1 MRRMLPVVVLLALL
15 VAFGTAASKT
25 YNSPNING
33 RIQVQ
38 AGDWEGDERV
48 FDDPDDDCRY
58 YPSDAD
64 LDNLWV
70 TWDADSLYVGIKTVN
85 GPGGYGNGY
94 LLFID
99 TDWQNGV
106 TGAETFVNAD
116 FYARQLEFEDF
127 GAEIVMG
134 GWNLPVTFDAKYCAD
149 PTSTSD
155 VTEFYS
161 QCNPGLKHIEARFSW
176 NALFD
181 LGQGQVPPG
190 TKLKFLA
197 AVVGGDG
204 SGPYDLM
211 PTSSSA
217 IETNGAT
224 AWNALITADRH
235 VELVIDANADGVPD
249 EGYPPSGAIAGTV
262 TLDEPSDTTTV
273 VTVSAMQG
281 GNVVGSDQTPAG
293 GGDYLI
299 PTLADGTYDV
309 MTAAEGYLDSTVVD
323 VVVADEDTTAPVD
336 FTLIRVDGKIV
347 GTVSAIGGPLEDVT
361 VTAYDVATG
370 EVGGDGPQIIE
381 NGTGAFEISIVV
393 DGTYRVEAT
402 AKGYVEAVTT
412 VTVADESTEDTGELV
427 LNAVEATQY
436 AFVSPPGNTIQ
447 SVRTTVSLP
456 ADSVFYYAPAWIEP
470 RDDEGRIA
478 YWDDAAQDSVLFVA
492 TKLDPTYPPEGD
504 VILAEPDSTVM
515 TEPWYITA
523 DMFDDGRAKFLV
535 ASDEVE
541 VLRLAASRDTIE
553 GIIEVAVDP
562 AVPTRLA
569 LSADVSTIT
578 AGGEESARITGQLKS
593 ASDNDTPIGGV
604 RANLFTTG
612 AGGEFSSSAPET
624 DPNGRFQ
631 VDFESTTAGTTYVS
645 ATLDPASGY
654 AGVVADTIMIVTE
667 PDDAALVQTSLD
679 PPALRAGD
687 SGVITAQVVDE
698 WGNAVAQSGLD
709 ITLTAEPAGLLT
721 SLESPVTT
729 GPDGE
734 ATSAVTAGTSYGV
747 AEVTGTTGSLPVRK
761 LYVPVDATIVA
772 VDETAPES
780 DPDHN
785 SLPGVDL
792 TVMRSA
798 NSADTLIVTLDF
810 TSDWTG
816 IHLGLLIETSGTS
829 GGGPTDPFGFPINYG
844 HDLLPDYCYT
854 YKYAANDYG
863 DLRRWNGEW
872 EHYDFVE
879 EEWRIGYAEG
889 VNAVALGLQTK
900 TEDQAVLQVPL
911 SIIEA
916 DIGDTVRLQ
925 AYSMQEDG
933 EKRTALDS
941 TPSDATHDM
950 VPDTGEWYETAT
962 TPVTLSNYATY
973 VVREG
978 GLAPMLENGEAD
990 PSVAQPGDLVTYTVE
1005 VTDTGGGIGDVFADL
1020 TAIGGDE
1027 LARMYD
1033 DGFAPDD
1040 DAMDGVFTTA
1050 DTVGQSAASGEQTV
1064 RVTARDSLN
1073 IASSTLGIDIEI
1085 DNPPVAL
1092 RSFAD
1097 SLDDDH
1103 GPNQI
1108 DGSGNPIDGLYYFY
1122 PTNLVFFPGSFDLEQ
1137 VEIFVDGDK
1146 LVFRVFIDD
1155 LVNHRDPG
1163 TADWGAPQPSE
1174 QTCDSEF
1181 RTDLNLQKIDIYI
1194 DAVEG
1199 QGATSG
1205 FPNRYID
1212 VANVDAWDYGI
1223 AVEGWGKW
1231 FVTSNGS
1238 NSQAT
1243 WDLYKNDSDIA
1254 LCDNYE
1260 EDYID
1265 IRVNADLFGG
1275 DTGPEFSNVAYWDI
1289 IVTMASH
1296 DGDSDD
1302 QNLGGIRW
1310 VNGNVSEWQIG
1321 GGRDGEANRDRDANI
1336 MDLVASPG
1344 EGHEPGRTQEEMLDY
1359 TTDEAEERFE
1369 NNQVA
1374 CVVEA
1379 SFAVDT
1385 APPVISPFPA
1395 DPELGHIPW
1404 LALDGAPAVIST
1416 EITDVSGIAAAR
1428 LHWYPV
1434 GQTALRESVDM
1445 VNLAGDIWGAD
1456 IPREDVV
1463 ENTNI
1468 SALNKTGDAR
1478 VLEGWVFA
1486 KDTADSANAIRTSTL
1501 TFGVPEPWA
1510 SAQTI
1515 TLVDTLADA
1524 DARDLVFADGTVLS
1538 LEGSNTPAGADSIDF
1553 TLTPIPESLVDL
1565 ENIRDDME
1573 FAGAARSLTATT
1585 DDGRA
1590 TVDLVG
1596 QPTLSLH
1603 YPQYEVGGLDESD
1616 FGLFSWMPETE
1627 RWIFVGGAASPV
1639 SNTVSSRVRG
1649 LGLFGVFYWSDLD
1662 VGGSEGLSGVLAEPN
1677 PFSPNGDG
1685 LYDDMVVSFF
1695 LGREADYVNIEFYD
1709 LAGRLA
1715 RRLVFQEATEYT
1727 GRTPAQVV
1735 WDGTDE
1741 NGEVVPY
1748 GIYVMRV
1755 EARFDTEPTFE
1766 RVNRPVVVIK

>member
-1 MRRMLPVVVLLALL
+1 MRRMLPVVVLLAVL
-15 VAFGTAASKT
+15 VAFGAATSKT
-25 YNSPNING
+25 YNSPNVNG
-33 RIQVQ
+33 RVQTQ
-38 AGDWEGDERV
+38 AGDWEADELV
-48 FDDPDDDCRY
+48 FNDPNDDCRY

-106 TGAETFVNAD
+106 TGATDFTSAD
-116 FYARQLEFEDF
+116 FYARQLVFEGF
-127 GAEIVMG
+127 GAEVVMG
-134 GWNLPVTFDAKYCAD
+134 GWNLPVTFDAKFCSD
-149 PTSTSD
+149 PTSTTD
-155 VTEFYS
+155 LTEFYS

-176 NALFD
+176 NELY
-181 LGQGQVPPG
+181 GIGPGQVPPG
-190 TKLKFLA
+190 TTVQFIA

-217 IETNGAT
+217 LETSGGT
-224 AWNALITADRH
+224 AWNALITADEA
-235 VELVIDANADGVPD
+235 VEIVVDANSDGVPD
-249 EGYPPSGAIAGTV
+249 EGYPPSGAISGTV

-281 GNVVGSDQTPAG
+281 GNVVGSDESPAG
-293 GGDYLI
+293 GGDYMI
-299 PTLADGTYDV
+299 STLADGTYDV
-309 MTAAEGYLDSTVVD
+309 TTFAEGYLDSTVLG
-323 VVVADEDTTAPVD
+323 VVVANEDTTENVD
-336 FTLIRVDGKIV
+336 FMLTRVDGKIIGSV
-347 GTVSAIGGPLEDVT
+347 TAVGGPLEDVT
-361 VTAYDVATG
+361 VTAYDVDTG
-370 EVGGDGPQIIE
+370 EVGGDGAQVVE
-381 NGTGAFEISIVV
+381 NGSGTFEIGIVV

-412 VTVADESTEDTGELV
+412 VTVEDESTEDVGQLT
-427 LNAVEATQY
+427 LNVVEATEY
-436 AFVSPPGNTIQ
+436 AFVDSVGNTIQ

-456 ADSVFYYAPAWIEP
+456 ADTIYYFAPAWIQP
-470 RDDEGRIA
+470 RDADGRVA
-478 YWDDAAQDSVLFVA
+478 YWDDAAQDSVLLEA
-492 TKLDPTYPPEGD
+492 TKLDPSYPPEGNF
-504 VILAEPDSTVM
+504 VVASADSVLT
-515 TEPWYITA
+515 TEPWYITD
-523 DMFDDGRAKFLV
+523 DMFEDGAAPFLV

-541 VLRLAASRDTIE
+541 VIRLEAARDTIR
-553 GIIEVAVDP
+553 GVLEVAIDP
-562 AVPTRLA
+562 AAPTRLA
-569 LSADVSTIT
+569 LSSDVSAIA
-578 AGGEESARITGQLKS
+578 AGGSEAARITGQLRD
-593 ASDNDTPIGGV
+593 ASGNDAPVGGI
-604 RANLFTTG
+604 RANLFTSG
-612 AGGEFSSSAPET
+612 VGGQFTVSAPET
-624 DPNGRFQ
+624 DPNGTFE
-631 VDFESTTAGTTYVS
+631 VDFSGTVAGTTYVS
-645 ATLDPASGY
+645 ATIDPASGL
-654 AGVVADTIMIVTE
+654 AGVEVDTLAIVIE
-667 PDDAALVQTSLD
+667 PGDAAIVSTSLD

-687 SGVITAQVVDE
+687 SGVITAQVVDDY
-698 WGNAVAQSGLD
+698 GNAVAESGLE
-709 ITLTAEPAGLLT
+709 IALTAAPAGLLT
-721 SLESPVTT
+721 SIESPITT
-729 GPDGE
+729 DPAGT
-734 ATSAVTAGTSYGV
+734 ATSAITAGTSYGV
-747 AEVTGTTGSLPVRK
+747 AEVTGTTPTLNVQK
-761 LYVPVDATIVA
+761 LFVPVDATIVA

-816 IHLGLLIETSGTS
+816 MHLGLLIETSGTS
-829 GGGPTDPFGFPINYG
+829 DGGATDPFGFPVNFA

-863 DLRRWNGEW
+863 DLRRWNAQW

-879 EEWRIGYAEG
+879 EEWRIGFAEG

-900 TEDQAVLQVPL
+900 TADQAILQVPL

-950 VPDTGEWYETAT
+950 IPDSGEWWETAT
-962 TPVTLSNYATY
+962 TPVMLSNYATY
-973 VVREG
+973 VVRAE
-978 GLAPMLENGEAD
+978 GLAPGLANGEAN
-990 PSVAQPGDLVTYTVE
+990 PPVAEPGDVVTYTAE
-1005 VTDTGGGIGDVFADL
+1005 VTDLGGGIGDVFLDL
-1020 TAIGGDE
+1020 SSLGGDE
-1027 LARMYD
+1027 LTRMYD
-1033 DGFAPDD
+1033 DGFNPDQG
-1040 DAMDGVFTTA
+1040 AMDGVYTAA
-1050 DTVGQSAASGEQTV
+1050 DTVGLSATGGEQTV
-1064 RVTARDSLN
+1064 TVTARDSLN
-1073 IASSTLGIDIEI
+1073 IYSSQLDIDLEI

-1103 GPNQI
+1103 GPNQT

-1122 PTNLVFFPGSFDLEQ
+1122 PTNLVFFPGSFDLTN
-1137 VEIFVDGDK
+1137 VDIFVDGNM
-1146 LVFRVFIDD
+1146 LVFRVSIDD
-1155 LVNHRDPG
+1155 LVNHRDAG

-1212 VANVDAWDYGI
+1212 IASVDAWDYGI
-1223 AVEGWGKW
+1223 SVEGWGKW
-1231 FVTSNGS
+1231 FIDSNGS
-1238 NSQAT
+1238 NSQASWT
-1243 WDLYKNDSDIA
+1243 LYKNDSDVSM
-1254 LCDNYE
+1254 CNNYQ

-1275 DTGPEFSNVAYWDI
+1275 DTGVDFANVAFWDI
-1289 IVTMASH
+1289 IVTIASH
-1296 DGDSDD
+1296 DGDSND
-1302 QNLGGIRW
+1302 QNVGGIRW
-1310 VNGNVSEWQIG
+1310 VNANTSEWQIG
-1321 GGRDGEANRDRDANI
+1321 GGRDSEANRDRDPNI
-1336 MDLVASPG
+1336 MDLVVSPG

-1359 TTDEAEERFE
+1359 TTDAAEERFE

-1385 APPVISPFPA
+1385 SPPIISPFPA

-1416 EITDVSGIAAAR
+1416 EITDVTGIDAAR

-1434 GQTALRESVDM
+1434 GQTALRESIDM
-1445 VNLAGDIWGAD
+1445 VNLASDVWAAD
-1456 IPREDVV
+1456 IPRDDVV
-1463 ENTNI
+1463 ANTNV
-1468 SALNKTGDAR
+1468 STLNKTGDAR
-1478 VLEGWVFA
+1478 VLEGWVYA
-1486 KDTADSANAIRTSTL
+1486 KDAADSANAIRTSTL
-1501 TFGVPEPWA
+1501 TFGIPEPWA
-1510 SAQTI
+1510 AYQT
-1515 TLVDTLADA
+1515 LSVVDTLADT
-1524 DARDLVFADGTVLS
+1524 DERDLVFADGTVLS
-1538 LEGSNTPAGADSIDF
+1538 LEGANLPGAGDTVDF
-1553 TLTPIPESLVDL
+1553 TLTPVAESLVDI
-1565 ENIRDDME
+1565 ENIRDDMA
-1573 FAGAARSLTATT
+1573 FLGVARTLEAST
-1585 DDGRA
+1585 DGRS
-1590 TVDLVG
+1590 TVELSG
-1596 QPTLSLH
+1596 EPTLTLH

-1616 FGLFSWMPETE
+1616 FGIFSWIPETE
-1627 RWIFVGGAASPV
+1627 RWVLLGGGASPT
-1639 SNTVSSRVRG
+1639 SNTVASRIRG
-1649 LGLFGVFYWSDLD
+1649 LGLYGVFYWEALD
-1662 VGGSEGLSGVLAEPN
+1662 VGGSEGLSGVMAEPN

-1685 LYDDMVVSFF
+1685 LYDEMVVSFF
-1695 LGREADYVNIEFYD
+1695 LGREADYVNVEFYD
-1709 LAGRLA
+1709 LSGRLA

-1727 GRTPAQVV
+1727 GRTPAQIV

-1748 GIYVMRV
+1748 GIYVMRI